1 MPGHDLNQQIEALRA
16 QLQSD
21 PLADEEHQSALLD
34 LLHRL
39 EAQQALETA
48 AAPDPSLAD
57 GVNLAVERFEVSHP
71 TLAATLRNIMNSLA
85 SMGI

>member
-1 MPGHDLNQQIEALRA
+1 MPSHDLNQQIQTLRA

-21 PLADEEHQSALLD
+21 PLADEEHQAQLLG
-34 LLHRL
+34 LLHEL

-57 GVNLAVERFEVSHP
+57 GVNLAVERFEISHP
-71 TLAATLRNIMNSLA
+71 TIAATLRNIMNSLA

>member
-1 MPGHDLNQQIEALRA
+1 MPNPELNLQIQALRD
-16 QLQSD
+16 QLHND
-21 PLADEEHQSALLD
+21 PMLDEEHQASLLALLQ
-34 LLHRL
+34 RL
-39 EAQQALETA
+39 EVQQALETP

-71 TLAATLRNIMNSLA
+71 TLAGTLRNIMQSLG

>member
-1 MPGHDLNQQIEALRA
+1 MPSPELNQQIQALRD
-16 QLQSD
+16 QLQND
-21 PLADEEHQSALLD
+21 PLLDDEHQASLLALLQ
-34 LLHRL
+34 RL

-71 TLAATLRNIMNSLA
+71 TMAATLRNIVQSLA

>member
-1 MPGHDLNQQIEALRA
+1 MSNPELNLQIQALRD
-16 QLQSD
+16 QLHND
-21 PLADEEHQSALLD
+21 PLLDEEQQASLRVLLQ
-34 LLHRL
+34 RL
-39 EAQQALETA
+39 ESQQALETA

-71 TLAATLRNIMNSLA
+71 TVAATLRNIMNSLG

>member
-1 MPGHDLNQQIEALRA
+1 MSSPELSQQIQALRT

-21 PLADEEHQSALLD
+21 PLLDEEHQASLLALLQQ
-34 LLHRL
+34 L

-71 TLAATLRNIMNSLA
+71 TLAATLRNILQSLA